1 MRTSDRVE
9 LRTGKQGQAGLVWE
23 RRIPARVLSHWPRS
37 FISSASILSPPCAI
51 SCATDRLTCALDWTK
66 TRLLPEKLLE
76 QMAGRQAGRQAPCHL
91 GFCSNPSMSIPQ
103 AASLNTPLT
112 IQ

>member
-66 TRLLPEKLLE
+66 TRLLSSEII
-76 QMAGRQAGRQAPCHL
+76 L
-91 GFCSNPSMSIPQ
+91 GLFMRMFGELP
-103 AASLNTPLT
+103 LNTLVISQLPQVLT
-112 IQ
+112 VVHQYSK